1 MRTALYEVAALAGRR
16 LMHLRSAPGRLVGMT
31 FNSLITILAVG
42 YLFAGSIKVPGG
54 GSYQEYLMAG
64 AAAQIGLAG
73 IAPTAIGVS
82 VDLQRG
88 LTDRFRSLP
97 ITRGSVLIGH
107 SIGDLVVGL
116 VALAIVSVV
125 AALAGWRVHTGFL
138 PVVGGFVLVAMFIY
152 VMIWIGVL
160 LGMTLRNVESIDSLG
175 GIVVIV
181 FSFLSNAFLSTETLP
196 PWIRPFAEW
205 NPVSS
210 VTNACRRL
218 WGNPIVTDSGFPGRN
233 PVVVVV
239 VSFVLLLIVGT
250 VLSFRRYRVAA
261 AA

>member
-1 MRTALYEVAALAGRR
+1 MMAALVEIAALAGRR
-16 LMHLRSAPGRLVGMT
+16 LTHLRNAPGRLVGMT

-42 YLFAGSIKVPGG
+42 YLFAGSIKVPGSG
-54 GSYQEYLMAG
+54 NYQEYLMAG

-73 IAPTAIGVS
+73 IAPTAIGVA

-97 ITRGSVLIGH
+97 IGRGSVLIGH
-107 SIGDLVVGL
+107 SLGDLVVGL
-116 VALAIVSVV
+116 VALTIVSG
-125 AALAGWRVHTGFL
+125 AGLLTGWRIHTGFL
-138 PVVGGFVLVAMFIY
+138 SAVAGFALLACFIY

-160 LGMTLRNVESIDSLG
+160 LGMTLSNVESIDSLG

-196 PWIRPFAEW
+196 AWIRPFAQW

-210 VTNACRRL
+210 VTNACRQL
-218 WGNPIVTDSGFPGRN
+218 WGNPVVASDGFPTRN
-233 PVVVVV
+233 PIVVVA
-239 VSFVLLLIVGT
+239 VSFVLLLAVGT
-250 VLSFRRYRVAA
+250 VLSFRRYRVVAA
-261 AA
+261 A